1 MAAVKTLLVLTG
13 HSKGIGHA
21 LLAHFLG
28 QDGMQIHA
36 ISRTKGQLSHP
47 QLTEWAVD
55 LSDAA
60 AVEGILPVLFP
71 RIDADR
77 YLLINNAGWI
87 GEIKPTGKLQSATLQ
102 RTLQLNLLTPMLLSN
117 AFAQAYGTNPG
128 QKLICNLSSGAAS
141 KPLPSWASYCSSKAG
156 LEMFSKVMDAEW
168 HSEAFRVFSVAPGI
182 VDTEMQEEIR
192 AAHPEDFPALARFRD
207 YHSEGMLSPAAAVA
221 EKIGFMLAHPD
232 QFPDVVQDV
241 RQF

>member
-1 MAAVKTLLVLTG
+1 MAAIKTLLVLTG
-13 HSKGIGHA
+13 HSKGIGQA
-21 LLAHFLG
+21 LLVHFLG

-36 ISRTKGQLSHP
+36 LSRTKGQLSHP
-47 QLTEWAVD
+47 QLTEWTVD

-60 AVEGILPVLFP
+60 AVEAILSEIFP
-71 RIDADR
+71 RIPADR

-87 GEIKPTGKLQSATLQ
+87 GEIKPTGKLQSTAMQ

-117 AFAQAYGTNPG
+117 AFAQAYGNSPG

-141 KPLPSWASYCSSKAG
+141 KPLPGWASYCSSKAG

-168 HSEAFRVFSVAPGI
+168 RSAAFRVFSVAPGI
-182 VDTEMQEEIR
+182 VDTDMQEEIR
-192 AAHPEDFPALARFRD
+192 AAHPEDFPAAARFRD
-207 YHSEGMLSPAAAVA
+207 YHSEGKLSSAAAVA
-221 EKIGFMLAHPD
+221 EKIGFMIAHSD
-232 QFPDVVQDV
+232 QFSDVVQDV

>member
-1 MAAVKTLLVLTG
+1 MKTLLVLTG
-13 HSKGIGHA
+13 HSKGIGQA
-21 LLAHFLG
+21 LLQHFLG

-36 ISRTKGQLSHP
+36 VSRTKGPLSHP

-60 AVEGILPVLFP
+60 AVEAILPDLFP
-71 RIDADR
+71 SIAADR

-87 GEIKPTGKLQSATLQ
+87 GEIKPTGKLQPAAMQ
-102 RTLQLNLLTPMLLSN
+102 RALQLNLLTPMLLSN
-117 AFAQAYGTNPG
+117 AFAQAYGSSSG

-141 KPLPSWASYCSSKAG
+141 KPLPGWASYCSSKAG
-156 LEMFSKVMDAEW
+156 LEMFSRVMDAEW
-168 HSEAFRVFSVAPGI
+168 RSESFRVFSVAPGI
-182 VDTEMQEEIR
+182 VDTSMQEEIR
-192 AAHPEDFPALARFRD
+192 AAQPEDFPALTRFRD
-207 YHSEGMLSPAAAVA
+207 YHSEGMLSSAAAVA
-221 EKIGFMLAHPD
+221 EKIGYMLAHPD

>member
-1 MAAVKTLLVLTG
+1 MKTLLVLTG
-13 HSKGIGHA
+13 HSKGIGQA

-36 ISRTKGQLSHP
+36 LSRTKSPLSHP

-60 AVEGILPVLFP
+60 AVEAILPALFP

-87 GEIKPTGKLQSATLQ
+87 GEIKSTGKLKPASMQH
-102 RTLQLNLLTPMLLSN
+102 TLQLNLLTPMLLSN
-117 AFAQAYGTNPG
+117 AFAQAYGTSPG

-141 KPLPSWASYCSSKAG
+141 KPLPGWASYCSSKAG

-168 HSEAFRVFSVAPGI
+168 RSADFRMFSLAPGI
-182 VDTEMQEEIR
+182 VDTGMQEEIR
-192 AAHPEDFPALARFRD
+192 AAKPEDFPASARFRG

-221 EKIGFMLAHPD
+221 EKIGLMLAHPD
-232 QFPDVVQDV
+232 QFPNVVQDV

>member
-1 MAAVKTLLVLTG
+1 
-13 HSKGIGHA
+13 
-21 LLAHFLG
+21 
-28 QDGMQIHA
+28 MQIHA
-36 ISRTKGQLSHP
+36 ISRTKVQIFHP

-60 AVEGILPVLFP
+60 AVEAILPALFP

-87 GEIKPTGKLQSATLQ
+87 GEIKPTGKLQPAAMQ

-117 AFAQAYGTNPG
+117 AFAQAYGTSLG

-141 KPLPSWASYCSSKAG
+141 KPLPGWAGYCSSKAG

-168 HSEAFRVFSVAPGI
+168 RSAAFRVFSVAPGI

-207 YHSEGMLSPAAAVA
+207 YHSEGKLSPAAAVA
-221 EKIGFMLAHPD
+221 EKIGFMLSHPN